1 MIITDQELQQFFSLL
16 KEVSN
21 YDLSEYSDKSLKR
34 RIAKVLS
41 DNRIDFPDL
50 LTQLKNNPVFLEK
63 TVKDI
68 TVNTTELFRDPQIW
82 QNIKYKILPKYK
94 NNKTINIWHAGCS
107 TGQEVYSMMILLKEA
122 GLLEKAKIYG
132 TDINADVLQTAQKG
146 IYKYRFNINYLD
158 NFDKVIKQNPLNYDE
173 YKDIP
178 YSDYFTIDQ
187 DKDVIIMNKFLRDKA
202 VYKKQD
208 LVKDGNIFYTKFDII
223 LCRNVIIYFNYE
235 LQNKVFKLLYDNLY
249 PDGTLLLG
257 VHETILGPMASK
269 FEKNGLVYCKKE
281 EYIEHFILS

>member
-1 MIITDQELQQFFSLL
+1 MIITDQELRQFFSLL

-63 TVKDI
+63 TIKDI

-107 TGQEVYSMMILLKEA
+107 TGQEVYSMMILLQEA

-132 TDINADVLQTAQKG
+132 TDINSDVLQTAQKG
-146 IYKYRFNINYLD
+146 TYKYRFNINYLD
-158 NFDKVIKQNPLNYDE
+158 NFDKVIKQNPMNYDE

-208 LVKDGNIFYTKFDII
+208 LVKDGNTLYTKFDII

-269 FEKNGLVYCKKE
+269 FEKNGQVYCKKE
-281 EYIEHFILS
+281 EYIEHYILS

>member
-1 MIITDQELQQFFSLL
+1 MIITDQELQQFFSQL

-50 LTQLKNNPVFLEK
+50 LTQLKNNPAFIEK
-63 TVKDI
+63 TIKDI

-122 GLLEKAKIYG
+122 GLLDKAKIYG
-132 TDINADVLQTAQKG
+132 TDINSDVLQTAKKG

-269 FEKNGLVYCKKE
+269 FEKNGLAYCKKE

>member
-1 MIITDQELQQFFSLL
+1 
-16 KEVSN
+16 
-21 YDLSEYSDKSLKR
+21 
-34 RIAKVLS
+34 
-41 DNRIDFPDL
+41 
-50 LTQLKNNPVFLEK
+50 
-63 TVKDI
+63 
-68 TVNTTELFRDPQIW
+68 
-82 QNIKYKILPKYK
+82 
-94 NNKTINIWHAGCS
+94 
-107 TGQEVYSMMILLKEA
+107 MMILLKEA

-132 TDINADVLQTAQKG
+132 SDINSDVLQAAKKG
-146 IYKYRFNINYLD
+146 TYKYRFNINYLD

-187 DKDVIIMNKFLRDKA
+187 DKDVMIMNKFLRDKA

-249 PDGTLLLG
+249 PDGTLLMG

-269 FEKNGLVYCKKE
+269 FEKNGLAYCKKE
-281 EYIEHFILS
+281 EHIEHFILS